1 MKQKLIVLLI
11 LMTVLSSIPIQAFA
25 LVVGNTG
32 TGDIV
37 VTEMNYSV
45 NNFGYSPTGGY
56 IEIFG
61 QNLEGVDV
69 LFNMRQGYSDFDPT
83 GGFKNIGTRS
93 IDSNFLIQIQ
103 LTAREAS
110 YFEGTVAVGNE
121 RIQLPLSNFPIF
133 RDSNVKVVNQDD
145 PSAQIIF
152 SGNNLDKLN
161 QGTIVGTYGVGTQT
175 NSLGTTPST
184 SSLVLNNPTTSFLGP
199 QSIFVSQTTTLPE
212 SGNIEVNINYEYTEA
227 FRIIQNLGLT
237 NVSMYP
243 NTGAKGDE
251 VYITGE
257 NFGNKNYQVY
267 FVKNT
272 DGTDPLSS
280 INKAEFVSLS
290 DDDTLQTL
298 TVKVP
303 NSALFERRNYYV
315 LVTEVRTVG
324 NREYVIAEHYIRK
337 TNEPTEYEEF
347 TVIQADFKPR
357 ITNIYPSKGPDTGGN
372 VEINGTYLI
381 SLNIPDLQV
390 TGGYTNAYTDL
401 ASEEL
406 SIIYDATGATYKNE
420 PVEIERHIN
429 IQIGGKV
436 KFQKDGNGDPLIVQ
450 SATDQINVVTGRVT
464 DADTDPFKDVII
476 EMRTIITGQ
485 TTGKVY
491 TFNQIVTLP
500 NGYEF
505 EPSTY
510 TPVIDTVLPNMIQI
524 EDTATSYSKIKEDT
538 LIAITGNLFMVDRF
552 VDADGTVITRKPT
565 VLIKKND
572 NNTANNRY
580 QLAFFPNDEFTNPDG
595 SRVRGIIRYKPAE
608 DALDTQVVVLTDEN
622 GYAIPL
628 EMTILD
634 DSGEVVT
641 GIAGNQLG
649 TKILIKIPNQARI
662 EDGGIKHVQVTNP
675 TRKSPDYGN
684 AAIKSDVVE
693 FVTTTDIPVIES
705 VEPSIV
711 TVEGGET
718 IVITGSNLQNG
729 MRLFL
734 DGTEITSFTRE
745 LDTTGNKIIVTFT
758 APPGREGTTQL
769 SVMNPSGGIAVNAF
783 SYVKTFNQNPEI
795 DDFSPKQGTAGTLVV
810 INGDNFL
817 TADPTAV
824 TEAGIDAYR
833 LIGSRVLL
841 DGKDV
846 NTYKRT
852 ASGEIAFG
860 SYRVPNADAL
870 IQKDGTKA
878 VYSKFMNNTTVTAL
892 VEGQETV
899 AKITN
904 DDQNNPAIKLGIET
918 YAIRGTSS
926 GYEAYNSAGTLI
938 GAATVSFVQD
948 PVVPGMGTTTITITG
963 GPTFVAKMDNR
974 LARIGTNSEGLKT
987 VYLSNYANS
996 ITLKSLDSERFI
1008 LSYNFAGDPILTNG
1022 RDKTYTLK
1030 VDGTDIVAQDSL
1042 GFKRPLD
1049 FNENG
1054 VSLDG
1059 NQLNMITPYTV
1070 NDVTGHIDGNRSTV
1084 LSKDQITFFVP
1095 ALTTGRGYKDVTV
1108 INPDTKKDSKIG
1120 TEGFYYISQATSNPV
1135 ITTIEPSKGSVDGGY
1150 YVTISGSDFEDDIKV
1165 YVDSVEVPKSDT
1177 YVDIGGKYIVI
1188 KMPKSIKKLEEDY
1201 GIDAL
1206 DVPVVVVNP
1215 DGGNAW
1221 REKGFTYIIPT
1232 STPSIDRL
1240 FPTGGTA
1247 NGGEIVEI
1255 IGYEFRYYEPYEDLN
1270 GDASYDLGD
1279 KFEDLYIND
1288 IWDDLFS
1295 PILDP
1300 GAVVAKPEVTNPY
1313 HDFYYESPILP
1324 KVYFGENEAK
1334 IVEYSKGYLK
1344 VITPPHASGQVEVY
1358 VINNDSGVSNK
1369 QKYTYTATN
1378 PVISSMV
1385 PAFGRRQGQEPKDI
1399 YGSKLYKS
1407 LIYGYTNDDPTQIT
1421 LLDNVDAR
1429 IRFGNITNRNID
1441 RNLPNSGLIN
1451 NQRTSVSLEG
1461 GLDVIYRGDSNEVQV
1476 TLTENNTIYSR
1487 TFNYSGSTAYIPM
1500 GMLKSNADNYYVPL
1514 NLKDVDPETY
1524 SGNAYEYIR
1533 LEIQDRRL
1541 IVERGYA
1548 PEVVY
1553 DNENHVAVYTPSYYS
1568 IGSVQMT
1575 YFNNDGGSASRA
1587 FSYTNPDSAPQILT
1601 VEPKVVS
1608 YSETAWFV
1616 EASVTGGVDIEIIGN
1631 DFRDGVKVF
1640 IGPREA
1646 TVKELTTKV
1655 VDGVEYDLIVANVPQ
1670 GNENDIEEHYPIM
1683 IQNEDRGLASSANL
1697 TDLIGE
1703 TNYQDKKLP
1712 IYFVYKKP
1720 LSGPRID
1727 TITPSKTSVAGGNT
1741 VTITGADFREGAY
1754 VIIGTRAGIP
1764 ITDVVISDR
1773 GTKLTF
1779 KTPRNMTLGLKTVQ
1793 VLNNDYGIA
1802 VKQNALTV
1810 VSAPTLSPVI
1820 TDLDGNTLNRIHVTG
1835 GQEIILKGS
1844 GFAPNA
1850 KVYFGGEWTT
1860 VRPGDNIPESEHGIY
1875 RDDSIHY
1882 VKQGALAQ
1890 KVEFI
1895 DENTLRVTTPEV
1907 LFEGEI
1913 SIVVRNADS
1922 GTTDDSVKLEY
1933 TVPIPSDPKGLKVAV
1948 VDDQYIKLYDYE
1960 AENAQYFEIYVYMG
1974 IKTDSE
1980 LVNAG
1985 YKDFQYLGITNI
1997 EPYKLTELPGLEFR
2011 ATAERIVFVLKSVNK
2026 FGPSGFSNLAAL
2038 THEDLK
2044 NVDEIGP
2051 TDSDGDLSVPDGETH
2066 QVESSGNL
2074 VKVDLADRIT
2084 LPSLTIDL
2092 KDRVTTSTTL
2102 KQVVMPES
2110 LIKTGMTSI
2119 TVDMGQTLYRFTP
2132 VSFNTQTFKNLA
2144 NYYNAYAR
2152 LTENSGMDA
2161 SRAYLTPNIRGK
2173 KAVSKVFSIG
2183 FDVSANEDARTF
2195 QTLSGSM
2202 DITLNYNPAGL
2213 TLSKELQIQLY
2224 KYNISTGA
2232 YQPVQAT
2239 LDTNLNRVTA
2249 RITEA
2254 GHYVLMTNY

>member
-1 MKQKLIVLLI
+1 MKQKLIYLLI
-11 LMTVLSSIPIQAFA
+11 LMTVVASIPIQAFA

-32 TGDIV
+32 TADIV
-37 VTEMNYSV
+37 VTEMNFSV
-45 NNFGYSPTGGY
+45 NNFGYAPTGGY

-61 QNLEGVDV
+61 QNLQGVDV
-69 LFNMRQGYSDFDPT
+69 LFNMRQGYSDTDPT
-83 GGFKNIGTRS
+83 GGFKLIGTRS

-121 RIQLPLSNFPIF
+121 RIQLPLANFPIF

-145 PSAQIIF
+145 PAAQIIF

-161 QGTIVGTYGVGTQT
+161 QGTITGTYGVGTQT
-175 NSLGTTPST
+175 NSLGTTALS
-184 SSLVLNNPTTSFLGP
+184 SSLTLNNPVTSFLGP

-212 SGNIEVNINYEYTEA
+212 SDNIEVNINYEYTEA
-227 FRIIQNLGLT
+227 FRIIQDLGLE

-280 INKAEFVSLS
+280 INKAQFVSLS
-290 DDDTLQTL
+290 DDDTIQTL

-303 NSALFERRNYYV
+303 TSTLFERRNYYV
-315 LVTEVRTVG
+315 LITEVRTVG
-324 NREYVIAEHYIRK
+324 TREYVIAEHYIKK
-337 TNEPTEYEEF
+337 TDGTGVFEEF

-357 ITNIYPSKGPDTGGN
+357 ITNVYPSKGPDTGGN

-390 TGGYTNAYTDL
+390 DGGYTDAYTDL

-406 SIIYDATGATYKNE
+406 TIVYDSTGATYKNE
-420 PVEIERHIN
+420 PVEIQRNMN

-436 KFQKDGNGDPLIVQ
+436 KFQKDSNGDPLIVQ
-450 SATDQINVVTGRVT
+450 SATDQINVITGRVT

-476 EMRTIITGQ
+476 EMQTIITGQ

-510 TPVIDTVLPNMIQI
+510 TPVIDTVLPNMVQI
-524 EDTATSYSKIKEDT
+524 EDTATSYSKIKADT
-538 LIAITGNLFMVDRF
+538 LIAITGSLFMVDRF

-565 VLIKKND
+565 VLVKKND

-580 QLAFFPNDEFTNPDG
+580 QLAFFPNEEFTNPDG
-595 SRVRGIIRYKPAE
+595 STVRGIIKYKPQE
-608 DALDTQVVVLTDEN
+608 DAIDALAVVLKDEN

-628 EMTILD
+628 EMTVLNGA
-634 DSGEVVT
+634 GEVVT

-649 TKILIKIPNQARI
+649 TKILIRIPNQALI
-662 EDGGIKHVQVTNP
+662 EDGGIKHIQVTNP

-684 AAIKSDVVE
+684 AAIKSDIIE

-705 VEPSIV
+705 VVPSIV
-711 TVEGGET
+711 TVEGGEE

-734 DGTEITSFTRE
+734 DGTEITNFTRE

-769 SVMNPSGGIAVNAF
+769 SVMNPSGGIAVSAF
-783 SYVKTFNQNPEI
+783 SYVKTFNQNPI
-795 DDFSPKQGTAGTLVV
+795 LDNFTPKQGTAGTLVV
-810 INGDNFL
+810 VNGDNFL

-833 LIGSRVLL
+833 LIGSRILL

-846 NTYKRT
+846 NTYRLSP
-852 ASGEIAFG
+852 SGEITFG
-860 SYRVPNADAL
+860 AYSVPDADAL
-870 IQKDGTKA
+870 NQKDGTKA
-878 VYSKFMNNTTVTAL
+878 IYSKFKENTTVSAQ
-892 VEGQETV
+892 VNGEDIV
-899 AKITN
+899 AQLTN
-904 DDQNNPAIKLGIET
+904 DAQNNPAIKLGTET
-918 YAIRGTSS
+918 YAIRGTST
-926 GYEAYNSAGTLI
+926 GYQAYNAAGTLVGQATI
-938 GAATVSFVQD
+938 TFAAGTD
-948 PVVPGMGTTTITITG
+948 PGTGTTTIAIAN
-963 GPTFVAKMDNR
+963 GPTFVAQMDNR
-974 LARIGTNSEGLKT
+974 LARIGTNPEALET
-987 VYLSNYANS
+987 VYLANYANS
-996 ITLKSLDSERFI
+996 VTLKSLDSERFT
-1008 LSYNFAGDPILTNG
+1008 LTYNFAGDPILTNG
-1022 RDKTYTLK
+1022 RDKTYTLRI
-1030 VDGTDIVAQDSL
+1030 DNGEIVAQDAL
-1042 GFKRPLD
+1042 GFKRPLA
-1049 FNENG
+1049 FNSNG

-1059 NQLNMITPYTV
+1059 NQLNMITPYIV
-1070 NDVTGHIDGNRSTV
+1070 DDETGYIEGNRSTV
-1084 LSKDQITFFVP
+1084 LSKNQITFRVP
-1095 ALTTGRGYKDVTV
+1095 TLTTGRGYKDLTV
-1108 INPDTKKDSKIG
+1108 INPDTKSDSK
-1120 TEGFYYISQATSNPV
+1120 TDEQGFYYISQATSNPV

-1165 YVDSVEVPKSDT
+1165 YVDSVEVPKADT
-1177 YVDIGGKYIVI
+1177 YVDINGKYIII
-1188 KMPKSIKKLEEDY
+1188 KMPKSIKNLNQDY
-1201 GIDAL
+1201 GVDAL
-1206 DVPVVVVNP
+1206 DVPIVVVNP
-1215 DGGNAW
+1215 DGGSAW

-1232 STPSIDRL
+1232 STPTIDRII
-1240 FPTGGTA
+1240 PTGGSA

-1255 IGYEFRYYEPYEDLN
+1255 IGYEFRFYEPYEN
-1270 GDASYDLGD
+1270 SIGDTNYDLGD

-1288 IWDDLFS
+1288 TWDDLLS
-1295 PILDP
+1295 PTVDP
-1300 GAVVAKPEVTNPY
+1300 GALQTRPEETNPY
-1313 HDFYYESPILP
+1313 YDTYYVSPILP

-1334 IVEYSKGYLK
+1334 IVEFSRGYLK
-1344 VITPPHASGQVEVY
+1344 VITPQRTAGQVDVY

-1378 PVISSMV
+1378 PVISSLV

-1399 YGSKLYKS
+1399 YGSKLYRS
-1407 LIYGYTNDDPTQIT
+1407 QIYGYANDDPTGIT

-1441 RNLPNSGLIN
+1441 RVLPNSGLIN

-1461 GLDVIYRGDSNEVQV
+1461 GLDVIYRGDSNEVQM

-1487 TFNYSGSTAYIPM
+1487 TFDYNGETVYVPV
-1500 GMLKSNADNYYVPL
+1500 GMLKSNAGNYYVPQ
-1514 NLKDVDPETY
+1514 NLRDVDPESY

-1533 LEIQDRRL
+1533 LEIADRRL

-1553 DNENHVAVYTPSYYS
+1553 DNEYHVAVYTPSYYS
-1568 IGSVQMT
+1568 IGNVQMT

-1587 FSYTNPDSAPQILT
+1587 FTYTNPDSSPQILT

-1616 EASVTGGVDIEIIGN
+1616 EASVSGGVDIEIIGN
-1631 DFRDGVKVF
+1631 DFREGVKVF

-1646 TVKELTTKV
+1646 TVKELTTKI

-1670 GNENDIEEHYPIM
+1670 GTDNDIEEHYPIM

-1697 TDLIGE
+1697 SDLIGE
-1703 TNYQDKKLP
+1703 SNYQDKKLP

-1727 TITPSKTSVAGGNT
+1727 TVSPAKTSVAGGNT
-1741 VTITGADFREGAY
+1741 ITLTGADFREGAY

-1764 ITDVVISDR
+1764 ITDVVISER

-1779 KTPRNMTLGLKTVQ
+1779 KTPKNMTLGPKTIQ

-1802 VKQNALTV
+1802 VKQNGITV

-1820 TDLDGNTLNRIHVTG
+1820 TDVDGNTLNRIHVTG
-1835 GQEIILKGS
+1835 GQEIILKGT

-1850 KVYFGGEWTT
+1850 RVYFGGEWIT
-1860 VRPGDNIPESEHGIY
+1860 VRPADNIPETEHGIY
-1875 RDDSIHY
+1875 KDDSIHY
-1882 VKQGALAQ
+1882 VKEGTLAQ

-1895 DENTLRVTTPEV
+1895 DENTLKVTTPEV

-1913 SIVVRNADS
+1913 AIVVRNADG
-1922 GTTDDSVKLEY
+1922 GTTDDAVKLEY
-1933 TVPIPSDPKGLKVAV
+1933 TVPIPMDPRGLKITV

-1985 YKDFQYLGITNI
+1985 YRDFQYLGITNI
-1997 EPYKLTELPGLEFR
+1997 EPYKLTELPGLENR
-2011 ATAERIVFVLKSVNK
+2011 SSAERIVFVLKGVNK
-2026 FGPSGFSNLAAL
+2026 FGPSGYSNLAAL

-2051 TDSDGDLSVPDGETH
+2051 TDSDGDLKVPTGETH
-2066 QVESSGNL
+2066 LVDVSGNL
-2074 VKVDLADRIT
+2074 VKVDLADRIS

-2092 KDRVTTSTTL
+2092 KDRVTTATTL
-2102 KQVVMPES
+2102 KRVVMPEA
-2110 LIKTGMTSI
+2110 LIQSGMTSI
-2119 TVDMGQTLYRFTP
+2119 TVDTGQTLYRFTP
-2132 VSFNTQTFKNLA
+2132 VSFNTQTFKSLA
-2144 NYYNAYAR
+2144 NYYDVYGR
-2152 LTENSGMDA
+2152 LTENTGMDG

-2173 KAVSKVFSIG
+2173 KAISKVFSIG
-2183 FDVSANEDARTF
+2183 FDVSGNEDARTF
-2195 QTLSGSM
+2195 QTLSGTM
-2202 DITLNYNPAGL
+2202 DVTFNYNPAGL
-2213 TLSKELQIQLY
+2213 TLAKELQVQLY
-2224 KYNISTGA
+2224 KYNLSTGT

-2249 RITEA
+2249 RINEA